1 MKKILFIL
9 LLFSCC
15 IAAHAQPDSTTTTDS
30 AVLYLTGTFKKY
42 NPQKAFQLFT
52 QRANAGESKAMN
64 ALGMHYAKGLGV
76 DSNFT
81 LAKYWFLQAANNGY
95 HKAWVNAGMLY
106 KTHSTDSAG
115 YAVAVQYFI
124 TAVQLQEPS
133 AFFALGYMYYKGLGC
148 TQSYTQALQYFKT
161 GNTTGSAACMYFT
174 GLCYKYGYGVNANT
188 DSAAYYITQAAA
200 KGYKQAQAELA
211 AGNSNNDAA
220 RSLQKTPQ
228 INVVE
233 LQEPGMPYTKTK
245 ATTIYTNIDG
255 SYTGTLT
262 QYDYSGK
269 KILAQIPLTLQLYSN
284 GKMITGSWQQ
294 NNEPAITLNAVQ
306 QGNELLFTAN
316 NFITTTILAR
326 RKQQKLVFKSAAFTQ
341 HATADSIY
349 LRGSLLLFNTY
360 TKEIDK
366 PVQITLAKKKT
377 LNDNPATDNLIVF
390 PNPVKENNSINIRFR
405 LHKAT
410 PVKISIYNTLGQVVY
425 THINTEVI
433 EAGIHDI
440 RLSGVQTALK
450 TAGIYILQVK
460 GNGVQQTTAFI
471 KE

>member
-9 LLFSCC
+9 LLFSFCT
-15 IAAHAQPDSTTTTDS
+15 AAYAQSDSTAITDS
-30 AVLYLTGTFKKY
+30 AELYLTGTFKKY

-52 QRANAGESKAMN
+52 LRANAGEPKAMN

-76 DSNFT
+76 DSNFA

-106 KTHSTDSAG
+106 KTHSTDSTG
-115 YAVAVQYFI
+115 YAAAVQYFI
-124 TAVQLQEPS
+124 SAVQLQEPS

-174 GLCYKYGYGVNANT
+174 GLCFKYGYGINANT
-188 DSAAYYITQAAA
+188 DSATYYITQAAA
-200 KGYKQAQAELA
+200 KGYKQAQAELTA
-211 AGNSNNDAA
+211 YNNYAA
-220 RSLQKTPQ
+220 RSLQKTQQ
-228 INVVE
+228 INIVA
-233 LQEPGMPYTKTK
+233 LQEPDMPYTKTK
-245 ATTIYTNIDG
+245 STTIYTNIDG

-269 KILAQIPLTLQLYSN
+269 KILAQIPLTLQLFSN

-294 NNEPAITLNAVQ
+294 INEPAITLNAVQ

-326 RKQQKLVFKSAAFTQ
+326 RKQQKIVFKSAAFTQ
-341 HATADSIY
+341 HATTDSIY
-349 LRGSLLLFNTY
+349 LQGSLLLFNTY
-360 TKEIDK
+360 TKETDK

-377 LNDNPATDNLIVF
+377 INNNPTTDNLIVF
-390 PNPVKENNSINIRFR
+390 PNPVKENNSINIRFT

-410 PVKISIYNTLGQVVY
+410 PVRISIHNALGQVVY
-425 THINTEVI
+425 THIHTEVLK
-433 EAGIHDI
+433 AGIHEI

-460 GNGVQQTTAFI
+460 GNGIQQTTAFI